1 MDDIIFQ
8 EFKGT
13 GNMELVLDRK
23 AAEMR
28 IWPAVNIASS
38 GTRREELLIEAKK
51 LEGIHFFRRALVA
64 QKIEEAL
71 KRVQVY
77 ALKPDVEARGM
88 QNRVMDGVRLVD
100 YGGFVDLVVEHN
112 AVQSW
117 L

>member
-1 MDDIIFQ
+1 M
-8 EFKGT
+8 
-13 GNMELVLDRK
+13 
-23 AAEMR
+23 
-28 IWPAVNIASS
+28 
-38 GTRREELLIEAKK
+38 LLIEDGVYAAARDTVVSKD
-51 LEGIHFFRRALVA
+51 V
-64 QKIEEAL
+64 QEAMKSL
-71 KRVQVY
+71 SIY